1 MNEPCNGGRPVRA
14 QVCCALW
21 LGRSKTAPLQT
32 LQALRC
38 LAAAL
43 GLLATLAVAGAAG
56 AAATDA
62 SRAPEAAADR
72 PFKLAMTTNMFT
84 EVNESEARAALKV
97 WIMTVAK
104 ERGIPVNPELI
115 VYSGAEAALRSVET
129 DQIDGYGASLEEFS
143 ALRERIAFDRIV
155 VATHNGSFQD
165 SYVVLVREDRGW
177 TKLADLRGRD
187 LLMLQ
192 NPRMSM
198 AFVWLDTVLLEN
210 GLGRAS
216 SFFGRIEHQN
226 KPSRVALPVFFH
238 KAAVCLMT
246 SKSFAAME
254 ELNPQLGKQLRVLT
268 QSPELMSSV
277 FAFRSD
283 FRSPYREQMFQEM
296 KRLPE
301 SPAGLQILM
310 LLQSERIEEK
320 PLSCVDSSLA
330 LLARHRRLCAA
341 TVTTTA
347 APPPTPAPEPNAL
360 P

>member
-1 MNEPCNGGRPVRA
+1 MNATR
-14 QVCCALW
+14 
-21 LGRSKTAPLQT
+21 
-32 LQALRC
+32 QALRFF
-38 LAAAL
+38 AAAL
-43 GLLATLAVAGAAG
+43 SLLATLAAAGAAG
-56 AAATDA
+56 AAATEA
-62 SRAPEAAADR
+62 PRAPEAAAER

-115 VYSGAEAALRSVET
+115 VYGGAEAALRSVET

-155 VATHNGSFQD
+155 VATHNGSFQE
-165 SYVVLVREDRGW
+165 SYVVLVREDSGW
-177 TKLADLRGRD
+177 TKLADLRGRE

-192 NPRMSM
+192 NPRMSL

-210 GLGRAS
+210 GLSRAA

-226 KPSRVALPVFFH
+226 KPSRVALPVFFR

-246 SKSFAAME
+246 SKTFAAMQ
-254 ELNPQLGKQLRVLT
+254 ELNPQLGKQLHVLAR
-268 QSPELMSSV
+268 SPELMSSV
-277 FAFRSD
+277 FAFRAD

-296 KRLPE
+296 QRLPE

-330 LLARHRRLCAA
+330 LLAKHRQLCAA
-341 TVTTTA
+341 ASA
-347 APPPTPAPEPNAL
+347 ASPGASAPL
-360 P
+360 PMIAASGKN

>member
-1 MNEPCNGGRPVRA
+1 
-14 QVCCALW
+14 
-21 LGRSKTAPLQT
+21 
-32 LQALRC
+32 
-38 LAAAL
+38 
-43 GLLATLAVAGAAG
+43 
-56 AAATDA
+56 
-62 SRAPEAAADR
+62 
-72 PFKLAMTTNMFT
+72 MTTNMFT

-115 VYSGAEAALRSVET
+115 VYSGAEAALRSVEI
-129 DQIDGYGASLEEFS
+129 DQVDGYGASLEEFS
-143 ALRERIAFDRIV
+143 ALRECIAFDRIV

-165 SYVVLVREDRGW
+165 SYVVLVREDSGW

-187 LLMLQ
+187 LLVLQ

-198 AFVWLDTVLLEN
+198 AFVWLDTVLLESE
-210 GLGRAS
+210 LGRAS

-246 SKSFAAME
+246 SESFAAMQ
-254 ELNPQLGKQLRVLT
+254 ELNPQLGKQLRVVAR
-268 QSPELMSSV
+268 SPELMSSV
-277 FAFRSD
+277 FAFRAD

-330 LLARHRRLCAA
+330 LLARHRQLCAA
-341 TVTTTA
+341 
-347 APPPTPAPEPNAL
+347 APEIPPGASAPL
-360 P
+360 PVTAVSGKN

>member
-1 MNEPCNGGRPVRA
+1 V
-14 QVCCALW
+14 
-21 LGRSKTAPLQT
+21 
-32 LQALRC
+32 
-38 LAAAL
+38 L
-43 GLLATLAVAGAAG
+43 GLIAAVAAAG
-56 AAATDA
+56 ATSATA
-62 SRAPEAAADR
+62 PRAPGAEAER
-72 PFKLAMTTNMFT
+72 SFKFALTTNMFT
-84 EVNESEARAALKV
+84 EVNESDARAALKV

-104 ERGIPVNPELI
+104 ERGFPVNPELI
-115 VYSGAEAALRSVET
+115 VYKGADAALRSVET
-129 DQIDGYGASLEEFS
+129 DRIDAYGASLEEYS
-143 ALRERIAFDRIV
+143 LLREHIAFDQIV
-155 VATHNGSFQD
+155 VATHNGSFHD
-165 SYVVLVREDRGW
+165 SYVVLVREDSDW

-187 LLMLQ
+187 LLVLQ

-246 SKSFAAME
+246 SKSFAAMQ
-254 ELNPQLGKQLRVLT
+254 ELNPQLGKQLHVLAR
-268 QSPELMSSV
+268 SPELMSSV
-277 FAFRSD
+277 FAFRAD

-296 KRLPE
+296 QRLPE

-330 LLARHRRLCAA
+330 LLARHRQLCAA
-341 TVTTTA
+341 
-347 APPPTPAPEPNAL
+347 APEIPPGASAPL
-360 P
+360 PVTAVSGKN